1 MRIFTKTVLAFVAL
15 LAAGVTNAQNVE
27 PVLSGKSLPVGGYVH
42 EWRTSS
48 TQFKGLANMEDDAY
62 VVNVRSEQAARA
74 AGTATLTNGNFGQ
87 FASWD
92 SQFFI
97 GLEEDNKLATGQK
110 IRVIMQIKADVA
122 ANGIETQ
129 SHNAPGNSET
139 STYMSSGCIG
149 NVNFTTEWEYFDSGI
164 LTVTQNG
171 NAPRSNMRA
180 IAFNLA
186 KGIAN
191 KYYFKDIKVLVDDET
206 QKVSW
211 PNAPEGDM
219 CLTSLLINT
228 GAALNSSDNHW
239 QERAYYNLSEALVPE
254 AEYTLKLSMMAEN
267 PGEGRTVEFFT
278 GTPNNN
284 GFSNELWSGDTA
296 APTDEF
302 TDFTWSFKATSA
314 NNKIGFSCG
323 RIDGALFITNVS
335 LIEKSSGKE
344 LIEDGT
350 FSSIG
355 HTYWSTW
362 RAPSNWGAESGVVT
376 PEAELFGTFVLD
388 PNFTVDGINMPDDD
402 AVIVAHKTALRTA
415 INKGKNANIEGKTI
429 ASRNDLFAAIAA
441 AEAILKSTESK
452 LEDIDQARLDV
463 LNAVDEL
470 ENRTSPAAEKEVA
483 KGWKSV
489 ITNGSLEGTDMSCFF
504 SKVGGGD
511 TENSVTY
518 DYEGT
523 DDFHAIVIETLASQK
538 TYNWDDQFFIR
549 ANEEIPGGTKIRVE
563 FDYRANIADNVDS
576 QVHNEPG
583 AYIPADGIG
592 NLSCKPEWSHF
603 TYEGPASAT
612 FRTLAFNLS
621 ANGKDT
627 KIVIDNV
634 VFWVELP
641 KAKKDLT
648 VNGSFEGTAVPNVMV
663 KVAPSS
669 AVVPATATEGAGTEG
684 SKGLK
689 IEAPAKVTNDYETQM
704 WIVSPYVLPAGTS
717 VQVEFDYK
725 ADVAAK
731 VATQAHE
738 NPGNYIHYAC
748 AGDVE
753 FTTEWKHFKATFAVP
768 SQCDGKPNN
777 ENTYNK
783 DFRSIAFNMSMSA
796 ATTYYIDNVKLL
808 VDEETVDQIIA
819 TGVQAVRPAAVSDGQ
834 YYDLQGRRVAQ
845 PVKGMYIVN
854 GKKTIVK

>member
-1 MRIFTKTVLAFVAL
+1 MRIFTKSLLAFVML
-15 LAAGVTNAQNVE
+15 CIAGVMNAETVE
-27 PVLSGKSLPVGGYVH
+27 TIIKRADFSRGATVGWFGKPDGATASVADGNFVIYNPSATDVNYAVQGFILSGASL
-42 EWRTSS
+42 
-48 TQFKGLANMEDDAY
+48 Q
-62 VVNVRSEQAARA
+62 
-74 AGTATLTNGNFGQ
+74 AGTSYKVAITYKYEPAEGQPNTANVFVALGDWSPNWVGKEEVQLTASDEFQTLTLSFDDYPADRSGGVMWQSGFTVGTIRI
-87 FASWD
+87 AKVD
-92 SQFFI
+92 LI
-97 GLEEDNKLATGQK
+97 MLEDLE
-110 IRVIMQIKADVA
+110 
-122 ANGIETQ
+122 
-129 SHNAPGNSET
+129 P
-139 STYMSSGCIG
+139 
-149 NVNFTTEWEYFDSGI
+149 
-164 LTVTQNG
+164 
-171 NAPRSNMRA
+171 
-180 IAFNLA
+180 
-186 KGIAN
+186 
-191 KYYFKDIKVLVDDET
+191 
-206 QKVSW
+206 
-211 PNAPEGDM
+211 APEGMMYDSY
-219 CLTSLLINT
+219 LVVHS
-228 GAALNSSDNHW
+228 GEALSNAGEHW
-239 QERAYYNLSEALVPE
+239 KQRVKCNLPEALVPE
-254 AEYTLKLSMMAEN
+254 AQYTFKVSLKAAN
-267 PGEGRTVEFFT
+267 PGENHKIEFYATGATEQWAGKNDCPTSEFAEYSWTFT
-278 GTPNNN
+278 AN
-284 GFSNELWSGDTA
+284 
-296 APTDEF
+296 
-302 TDFTWSFKATSA
+302 SA
-314 NNKIGFSCG
+314 NNQIGFSCALLDG
-323 RIDGALFITNVS
+323 DFMIDNAS
-335 LIEKSSGKE
+335 LKKAGEDKE
-344 LIEDGT
+344 LIPDGT
-350 FSSIG
+350 FDGEGRLFWDDWTTTWEGLAAPTFEIG
-355 HTYWSTW
+355 
-362 RAPSNWGAESGVVT
+362 RQV
-376 PEAELFGTFVLD
+376 VLD
-388 PNFTVDGINMPDDD
+388 PNYSPGGGVTLADTDPVL
-402 AVIVAHKTALRTA
+402 VAHKYALQTA
-415 INKGKNANIEGKTI
+415 ITKGKKANLEGKTI
-429 ASRNDLFAAIAA
+429 ASRKALAAAIAVGQSIVNKA
-441 AEAILKSTESK
+441 GGT
-452 LEDIDQARLDV
+452 LEDIDQARLDI
-463 LNAVDEL
+463 LNAIDEL
-470 ENRTSPAAEKEVA
+470 QDRTVPVGEKEVP

-489 ITNGSLEGTDMSCFF
+489 ITNGNLESRDMSCFF

-511 TENSVTY
+511 TENSLTY

-523 DDFHAIVIETLASQK
+523 DDFHAIVIETLGSKK
-538 TYNWDDQFFIR
+538 TQNWDDQFFIR
-549 ANEEIPGGTKIRVE
+549 ANEEIPGGSKIHVE
-563 FDYRANIADNVDS
+563 FDYRSDVADNVDS

-592 NLSCKPEWSHF
+592 NQSYKPEWQHF
-603 TYEGPASAT
+603 TYEGAASAT
-612 FRTLAFNLS
+612 FRTIAFNLS
-621 ANGKDT
+621 ANNKDT
-627 KIVIDNV
+627 KIVIDNI

-648 VNGSFEGTAVPNVMV
+648 VNGSFDGTAVPNVMV